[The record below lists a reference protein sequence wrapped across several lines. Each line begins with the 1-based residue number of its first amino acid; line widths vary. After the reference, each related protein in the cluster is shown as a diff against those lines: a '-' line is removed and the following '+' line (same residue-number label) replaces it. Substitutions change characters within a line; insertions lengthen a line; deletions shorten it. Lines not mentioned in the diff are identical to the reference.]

1 MLQIYVTT
9 KLDLCTPHG
18 EVNKMSYR
26 NQTCSTACKNSISTE
41 FCDIMKDVIWIIFN
55 PLADQVDD
63 EGEKEESLGKY
74 LIILT

>member
-1 MLQIYVTT
+1 
-9 KLDLCTPHG
+9 
-18 EVNKMSYR
+18 
-26 NQTCSTACKNSISTE
+26 
-41 FCDIMKDVIWIIFN
+41 MKDVIWIIFN